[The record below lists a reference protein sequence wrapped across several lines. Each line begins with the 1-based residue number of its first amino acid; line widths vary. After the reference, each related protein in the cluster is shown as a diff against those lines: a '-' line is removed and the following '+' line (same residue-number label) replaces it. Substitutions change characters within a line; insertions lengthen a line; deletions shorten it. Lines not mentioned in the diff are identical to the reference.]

1 MLFNF
6 FFNAAQAEAFAKTL
20 AADFMRECPVHL
32 VQGGGKGG
40 NKKLVAA
47 IQHLNGKARQFN
59 RQNRPGLFKKAKL
72 SNMFKWELKEHGYD
86 DDLIDELI
94 KGMLIAMAARD

>member
-1 MLFNF
+1 MLFKF
-6 FFNAAQAEAFAKTL
+6 FFNASQAEAFAKTL
-20 AADFMRECPVHL
+20 AAEFMREYPVHL

-40 NKKLVAA
+40 NKKLIGA

-59 RQNRPGLFKKAKL
+59 RQNRLGLYKKAKL
-72 SNMFKWELKEHGYD
+72 SNTFKWALKEHGYD